1 MRLFA
6 KPLQFN
12 TFNFAFLLRSSVV
25 SGFLPQYNCVRF
37 GFWLKSSD
45 CNLLFEHCRS
55 FSAVFLLRSSPVS
68 SLSQHF
74 SVSSAV
80 KNPTPSKLL
89 MPMLFASI
97 ILTAAISPASR
108 ILSLFLSNFS
118 FTKLRNFASGKLV
131 SLISTYP
138 AANAAVGSN
147 PATITRQS
155 RILNSFFFMLIF
167 LRFRL
172 LRSHVM

>member
-1 MRLFA
+1 MA
-6 KPLQFN
+6 N
-12 TFNFAFLLRSSVV
+12 
-25 SGFLPQYNCVRF
+25 LPQEQRKQRLIQQNR
-37 GFWLKSSD
+37 LKREKS
-45 CNLLFEHCRS
+45 LLTFPEWEM
-55 FSAVFLLRSSPVS
+55 F
-68 SLSQHF
+68 LSQHF

-97 ILTAAISPASR
+97 FLTAAISPASR
-108 ILSLFLSNFS
+108 ISSLFLSKFS

-147 PATITRQS
+147 PTTITRQS

-172 LRSHVM
+172 PRSHVM